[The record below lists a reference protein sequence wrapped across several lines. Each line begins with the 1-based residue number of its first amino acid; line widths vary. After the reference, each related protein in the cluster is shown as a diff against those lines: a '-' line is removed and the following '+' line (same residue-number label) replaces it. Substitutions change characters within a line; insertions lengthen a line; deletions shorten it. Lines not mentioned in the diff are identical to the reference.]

1 MPCAITCFLAAVIVV
16 AMISMTVMINH
27 DSFIK
32 NYKNQLPDD
41 IKKTYDEIVAERGA
55 IYYTGYLLG
64 FVLSVFLILFNVYGM
79 KKKMPL
85 SAMVCLAVVVST
97 LVSYFYYILSPKT
110 KYMVSILKT
119 QEQREAW
126 LKIYKSMQFY
136 FHSSYAL
143 GAVAVGV
150 FAYAFRG
157 YC

>member
-1 MPCAITCFLAAVIVV
+1 MPCTITCFFAAIIVV

-27 DSFIK
+27 DPFIK
-32 NYKNQLPDD
+32 NYKKQLPDD
-41 IKKTYDEIVAERGA
+41 IKTTYNEIVVERGT

-64 FVLSVFLILFNVYGM
+64 FVLSVALILSNVYGM

-85 SAMVCLAVVVST
+85 SAMVCLTVVIST

-119 QEQREAW
+119 EEQREAW

-157 YC
+157 QC

>member
-1 MPCAITCFLAAVIVV
+1 MPCTLTCFLAAIIVV

-41 IKKTYDEIVAERGA
+41 IKATYNEIVAERGA

-64 FVLSVFLILFNVYGM
+64 FVLSVFLILSNVYGM
-79 KKKMPL
+79 KKKMPVK
-85 SAMVCLAVVVST
+85 AMVCLAVVVST

-119 QEQREAW
+119 EEQREAW